1 MHPSLHRDD
10 AKTAT
15 KNGKKK
21 TRGPKV
27 QNKKISRW
35 KSQAKVN
42 QTNIDLWSV

>member
-21 TRGPKV
+21 PEDRKSKT
-27 QNKKISRW
+27 KKYLGG
-35 KSQAKVN
+35 KAK
-42 QTNIDLWSV
+42 QRSIRLT

>member
-21 TRGPKV
+21 KPEGPKV
-27 QNKKISRW
+27 QNKKYLGG
-35 KSQAKVN
+35 KAK
-42 QTNIDLWSV
+42 QRSIRLT